1 MFQRAIIIYIY
12 MYMYFMPHREQ
23 QQTLEQAAYRY
34 YPCLA
39 GSECVVAVH
48 AASPIIELLES

>member
-1 MFQRAIIIYIY
+1 